1 MSGGYFDYKQFD
13 IDQVADELE
22 RFIALCER
30 EKVDDGEWR
39 PEYSP
44 DTIAKFKECLRH
56 LKIGGKM
63 LHRIDWLA
71 SGDDGEEDFH
81 KRLAEDLA
89 GL

>member
-1 MSGGYFDYKQFD
+1 MSGGHFDYKQFD
-13 IDQVADELE
+13 IDHVADELE
-22 RFIALCER
+22 RYISKCENNGF
-30 EKVDDGEWR
+30 DGWN
-39 PEYSP
+39 PDYSP
-44 DTIAKFKECLRH
+44 DTIAKFKECLRY

-71 SGDDGEEDFH
+71 SGDDGEETFH